1 MLVIQLIQYPVYQW
15 PDFIKEGE
23 KLIPALKKH
32 LKAPLHCKPHGNSF
46 HLQVNQ
52 LLPLQQLVKDLNMGL
67 QVQEKAAE
75 AQPEI
80 SWHACRPIIQS
91 I

>member
-1 MLVIQLIQYPVYQW
+1 MLVTQLIPYPVYQW

-23 KLIPALKKH
+23 KLTPALKKH
-32 LKAPLHCKPHGNSF
+32 LKAPRHCKPHGNSSF
-46 HLQVNQ
+46 HLQVSQ
-52 LLPLQQLVKDLNMGL
+52 LLPLQQLVKDLNM
-67 QVQEKAAE
+67 VQEKAAE